1 MHASFVHIGVYIINP
16 HCIRCPIAS
25 HAANKLRLNLQSD
38 EGDED
43 VLSSS
48 VVLGPYLCFCFVFFV
63 YQQSDVLNALCRE
76 QEVTG
81 FGVSQAK
88 EERVTSSQVV
98 S

>member
-1 MHASFVHIGVYIINP
+1 MHASFVPIGIYIIKP
-16 HCIRCPIAS
+16 HYIGCPIAS
-25 HAANKLRLNLQSD
+25 HVANKLRLNLQSD

-48 VVLGPYLCFCFVFFV
+48 VVLGSFFFCFSVF
-63 YQQSDVLNALCRE
+63 QQADVLKLLCQE